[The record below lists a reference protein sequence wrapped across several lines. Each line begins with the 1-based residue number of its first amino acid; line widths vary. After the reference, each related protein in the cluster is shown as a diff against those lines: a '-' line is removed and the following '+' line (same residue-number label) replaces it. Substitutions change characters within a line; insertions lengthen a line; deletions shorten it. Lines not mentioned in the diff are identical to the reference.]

1 MLRFI
6 RKYKGTLSV
15 CAAALVV
22 AGAYLAAWLPVFGE
36 GFQIRVEE
44 EQGSRAA
51 LGEFALTGSVTDGRS
66 ETVFTLDQTG
76 LSQKSRAIP
85 PKIAEEAPKFFSKRA
100 CFLPGE
106 VTEEELSASP
116 TEQENGYQLTRQV
129 RSLDTQLVWE
139 VQNNRFHY
147 DTSDDRQV
155 RVNTGL
161 TYPESVCL
169 TKSTVS
175 LFDPAPSDEEIREF
189 LEYNYY
195 SPEEVLR
202 DAVFGVFS
210 PFLESVAEAGGVTYF
225 VPTVSK
231 KWEGTRYIYRV
242 DRSEKWADT
251 AFLNA
256 SEPIGQAT
264 PVIEVRRGKD
274 LNIWGLYATLD
285 GTLVLVGEYQGAPIF
300 QMYNPETGEITGE
313 VTAERLDLYDATTF
327 RFFPQENGFCA
338 GFADEDTETSTLVSI
353 QNDGGWR
360 KMQPVRQVPF
370 YLEHAMSE
378 GENLAAIGRKDRIVR
393 TRNAVFGAVWDR
405 AGLAY
410 QVHLSTPIRQDE
422 NYEGG
427 EHRYLEGF
435 QVERRGSRD

>member
-36 GFQIRVEE
+36 GFQISVEKE
-44 EQGSRAA
+44 WGRPSA

-85 PKIAEEAPKFFSKRA
+85 PETAEEGCALFFQKA
-100 CFLPGE
+100 YYLPGE
-106 VTEEELSASP
+106 VIWENLLAPPTAEE
-116 TEQENGYQLTRQV
+116 NHYQLTQRV
-129 RSLDTQLVWE
+129 WSRDSQLMWE
-139 VQNNRFHY
+139 VQNSRFPY
-147 DTSDDRQV
+147 DATDDRQV

-225 VPTVSK
+225 VPTVSQEWK
-231 KWEGTRYIYRV
+231 GTRYIYRV
-242 DRSEKWADT
+242 DQRETWPGT
-251 AFLNA
+251 AFLDV

-264 PVIEVRRGKD
+264 PVIEVRRGESLD
-274 LNIWGLYATLD
+274 IWGLYATLD
-285 GTLVLVGEYQGAPIF
+285 GTLVLVGEYQGTPIF
-300 QMYNPETGEITGE
+300 QMYDPETGKITGE
-313 VTAERLDLYDATTF
+313 VTAPGLDLYDATTF
-327 RFFPQENGFCA
+327 LFFPQENAFCA
-338 GFADEDTETSTLVSI
+338 GFANLAPEISSLVSI
-353 QNDGGWR
+353 QKDGSWR
-360 KMQPVRQVPF
+360 KTQPVQQVPF
-370 YLEHAMSE
+370 YLEHAMSD
-378 GENLAAIGRKDRIVR
+378 GENLAAIGSKRQIRR
-393 TRNAVFGAVWDR
+393 TKNVICGAVWDQD
-405 AGLAY
+405 GLAY
-410 QVHLSTPIRQDE
+410 QAHLSTPIQQDE

-427 EHRYLEGF
+427 EHRYLDNF
-435 QVERRGSRD
+435 QVKRRGSRD